1 MGLVWATCK
10 SNVLGTESDEE
21 DDEDYDKLSDSSKS
35 APSVRGSR
43 LERFSSKW
51 LFFTIFTVKRLCWSL
66 LSCRPEDLQLY

>member
-43 LERFSSKW
+43 LERF
-51 LFFTIFTVKRLCWSL
+51 
-66 LSCRPEDLQLY
+66 LQNGCFLQFSQ

>member
-43 LERFSSKW
+43 LERFSSK
-51 LFFTIFTVKRLCWSL
+51 
-66 LSCRPEDLQLY
+66 